1 MTDINAFAIEQA
13 ALIAYQNLT
22 DDLLK
27 AETVEEVCAANCD
40 GEIARDALL
49 TMVNKLFLEENEK
62 AGLIRTIEDAN
73 KRYKAAWYRWLENTV
88 RNQAINSQLKKLNDL
103 LEAK

>member
-1 MTDINAFAIEQA
+1 MTDLNTFAIEQA
-13 ALIAYQNLT
+13 ALIVYQHLT

-27 AETVEEVCAANCD
+27 AETVDEVCAANRN

-49 TMVNKLFLEENEK
+49 TVVDKLPFEESEK
-62 AGLIRTIEDAN
+62 AALIRTIEDAS
-73 KRYKAAWYRWLENTV
+73 KRYKSAWYRWLEAAF
-88 RNQAINSQLKKLNDL
+88 RNQAINDL